1 MKGCL
6 RIIKKGLV
14 GKGLVIGIVVLFIGE
29 SVVSLVRGRANAVFR
44 KVLVGMDVFRN
55 IASVETTTKHGI
67 EDWPVEE
74 VIINSVVIV

>member
-1 MKGCL
+1 MQEGL
-6 RIIKKGLV
+6 RIMQ
-14 GKGLVIGIVVLFIGE
+14 
-29 SVVSLVRGRANAVFR
+29 
-44 KVLVGMDVFRN
+44 KVLIGMDALGN

>member
-1 MKGCL
+1 MQRGL

-14 GKGLVIGIVVLFIGE
+14 RKGLVIGIIVLFIGA
-29 SVVSLVRGRANAVFR
+29 SVVPLGGEANAAFG
-44 KVLVGMDVFRN
+44 KVLVGMDVLRN

-67 EDWPVEE
+67 EDWSVEE

>member
-1 MKGCL
+1 M
-6 RIIKKGLV
+6 
-14 GKGLVIGIVVLFIGE
+14 LFIGA
-29 SVVSLVRGRANAVFR
+29 SIVPLGGGANAAFG
-44 KVLVGMDVFRN
+44 KVLVGMDVLRN

>member
-1 MKGCL
+1 MQKSL
-6 RIIKKGLV
+6 VRKGLV
-14 GKGLVIGIVVLFIGE
+14 VGIILLFVGAGVVPLG
-29 SVVSLVRGRANAVFR
+29 GGGANAAFG
-44 KVLVGMDVFRN
+44 KVLVGMDVLRN